1 LSTRTKPWYLY
12 VLRCSDDTFYTGVT
26 TNINRRLHEHNNT
39 PKGAK
44 YTRSRRPVE
53 LIYSLTFSSQSTAQA
68 AEAQFKKMSRK
79 QKSMM
84 IFGMKNE
91 KG

>member
-1 LSTRTKPWYLY
+1 
-12 VLRCSDDTFYTGVT
+12 
-26 TNINRRLHEHNNT
+26 
-39 PKGAK
+39 
-44 YTRSRRPVE
+44 VE